1 MERRAPGPQTD
12 DYLQDYEPIP
22 DEDPAE
28 QTSPD
33 ELAFWQTKQRDLVTS
48 TVDYNLGTLS
58 DLVESGAIDL
68 SPGYQRRFRW
78 DAARQSRLIES
89 FLMNVPVP
97 PVFLNED
104 EYGKYS
110 VIDGKQ
116 RITAIN
122 DFLEGRLALTGLKI
136 FSDINNATITK
147 LPSTLQSV
155 LRTRPTIR
163 TVIVLRQSDP
173 DIKFEV
179 FQRLNTGGVKLN
191 PQEIRNSAYP
201 GPLNDAILDMS
212 VESSFHHSL
221 GIRNREKSALYKE
234 MRDAEFVLRFLT
246 FRNTWAAFRGGMA
259 REMDRFMSTNQRLAH
274 GDLAEM
280 RKDFF
285 ATLAVVSAAF
295 GDHAFHRWQPEKDQW
310 RRHVLASLFDAQMF
324 ACRDLKAEEVQPHTA
339 AILVGMKALFGD
351 QEFRR
356 AVDAATNTPKYF
368 QDRVR
373 MTRNMILEKVGRQ
386 D

>member
-1 MERRAPGPQTD
+1 MQDRAVDPDDER
-12 DYLQDYEPIP
+12 YVQDYEPIP

-28 QTSPD
+28 PASAD

-78 DAARQSRLIES
+78 DGARQSRLIES

-97 PVFLNED
+97 PIFLNED

-116 RITAIN
+116 RITAIHE
-122 DFLEGRLALTGLKI
+122 FLAGRLALTGLKI
-136 FSDINNATITK
+136 FSDINTATLSK

-201 GPLNDAILDMS
+201 GPLNDSILAISIDPK
-212 VESSFHHSL
+212 FHALL
-221 GIRNREKSALYKE
+221 GIKNPEKSALYKE
-234 MRDAEFVLRFLT
+234 MRDAEFVLRYYT
-246 FRNTWAAFRGGMA
+246 FRDSWPTFKGGMA
-259 REMDRFMSTNQRLAH
+259 REMDRYMSNNRRLDA
-274 GDLAEM
+274 LSLTSLREE
-280 RKDFF
+280 FF
-285 ATLAVVSAAF
+285 QTLANVSVAF
-295 GDHAFHRWQPEKDQW
+295 GEHAFHRWQPERGQW

-324 ACRDLKAEEVQPHTA
+324 ACRGMDAQVLEPHAAEIVQ
-339 AILVGMKALFGD
+339 GMQQLFGD
-351 QEFRR
+351 ADFRR

-368 QDRVR
+368 QDRVK
-373 MTRNMILEKVGRQ
+373 MTRSMILERAGMEN
-386 D
+386 